1 MFDNPDGIAWLGYLR
16 YPVAIIAL
24 IWGIASGL
32 ILAWALNS
40 LALWHTLGLVAI
52 CGLVGGIVIGLS
64 LRRWPPPGL

>member
-1 MFDNPDGIAWLGYLR
+1 MFDNPDGIPWLGYLR

-24 IWGIASGL
+24 TWGITSGL

-40 LALWHTLGLVAI
+40 LALSHTLGIVLI
-52 CGLVGGIVIGLS
+52 CGVVGGIVIGLS